1 MIKLA
6 YDFHLHS
13 CLSPCGDNDMT
24 PANIIAM
31 AALKKLDVVALTDHN
46 SSKNCP
52 AFLAMAKQYGIIA
65 IPGMELCTQEEV
77 HVLCLFSRLEDAM
90 NFDGYVY
97 EHLLPVPNNQS
108 IFGRQ
113 QIYNEEDKVIGEEP
127 YLLINATDIS
137 FEEVYDLVK
146 GYNGIMLPAHI
157 DRTANS
163 LLYNLGFIPP
173 ESKFS
178 CVELY
183 DKDKMEYLRKENPY
197 LTNCNIITNSDAHYL
212 EHINEP
218 VNFIRCESRDIKDVL
233 RALVRE

>member
-24 PANIIAM
+24 PANMIAM
-31 AALKKLDVVALTDHN
+31 AALKNLDVVALTDHN

-52 AFLAMAKQYGIIA
+52 AFLCMAKKYDIIA

-97 EHLLPVPNNQS
+97 EHLIPVPNNQS

-113 QIYNEEDKVIGEEP
+113 QIYDEEDQVVGEEP

-137 FEEVYDLVK
+137 FEKVYDLVK
-146 GYNGIMLPAHI
+146 DYNGIMIPAHI
-157 DRTANS
+157 DRMANS

-183 DKDKMEYLRKENPY
+183 DKAKMESLRKENPY
-197 LTNCNIITNSDAHYL
+197 LDNCKVITNSDAHYL
-212 EHINEP
+212 GHINEG
-218 VNFIRCESRDIKDVL
+218 VNFIHSESRDIKDIL
-233 RALVRE
+233 RALER

>member
-1 MIKLA
+1 MINLA

-31 AALKKLDVVALTDHN
+31 AALKNLDVVALTDHN

-52 AFLAMAKQYGIIA
+52 ALLSMAKKHGIIA

-90 NFDGYVY
+90 NFDSYVY
-97 EHLLPVPNNQS
+97 EHLIPIPNSQT
-108 IFGRQ
+108 IFGKQ
-113 QIYNEEDKVIGEEP
+113 QIYNEEDKVIAEEP
-127 YLLINATDIS
+127 YLLINATAIS

-146 GYNGIMLPAHI
+146 DYNGIMIPAHI
-157 DRTANS
+157 DRMANS

-173 ESKFS
+173 ESEFS

-183 DKDKMEYLRKENPY
+183 DRDKMEQLRKENPY
-197 LTNCNIITNSDAHYL
+197 LNNCKIITNSDAHYL

-218 VNFIRCESRDIKDVL
+218 VNYIQSESRDIKDIL
-233 RALVRE
+233 KALEG